1 MDDSAFFT
9 RERFFHLGSACAKPI
24 DSVFFRNPGPCTAR
38 FTRCQNAGCSLRV
51 PVMTQQREQAD
62 RKDKLELT
70 NDRVHARLICVVKI
84 LDLRSRQEPAYAAMN
99 EVI

>member
-1 MDDSAFFT
+1 
-9 RERFFHLGSACAKPI
+9 
-24 DSVFFRNPGPCTAR
+24 
-38 FTRCQNAGCSLRV
+38 
-51 PVMTQQREQAD
+51 MTKQREQAD